1 MRLIAHLSDLHFG
14 RTDPMVVEA
23 LTRDIA
29 LQKPDLVII
38 SGDLT
43 QRAKSH
49 QFAEARHFLEHLA
62 PPVLV
67 VPGNHD
73 LAPFYRPLKRL
84 LTPRGKFEK
93 HLPGLAQATCWND
106 EEIIAIGLDSTRH
119 LRWQS
124 GKLRSHHLDLVQN
137 SLSDSADHHCKIA
150 FLHHPPSTARSGH
163 PFQALTQR
171 GIDLIL
177 TGHVHKAHVEL
188 IDSPQHG
195 ACVLV
200 QASTA
205 CSTRLREEANGYA
218 LIQVE
223 WPEMTI
229 EVRGWSGTAF
239 HPLRRHGFVKHD
251 DGWQAQTGHPPD
263 GISLMLRR
271 RIVD

>member
-14 RTDPMVVEA
+14 KADPAVVEA
-23 LTRDIA
+23 LVVDMA
-29 LQKPDLVII
+29 GHQPDLVII

-49 QFAEARHFLEHLA
+49 QFAEARTFLERLGA
-62 PPVLV
+62 PVLV

-84 LTPRGKFEK
+84 LSPRAKFEK
-93 HLPGLAQATCWND
+93 HLPGLAQATCYSDD
-106 EEIIAIGLDSTRH
+106 EIVAIGLDSTRH

-124 GKLRSHHLDLVQN
+124 GKLRSHHLDEVRSELAEA
-137 SLSDSADHHCKIA
+137 ADHHCKIA

-163 PFQALTQR
+163 SFDTLVEN

-188 IDSPQHG
+188 ITTPHHG
-195 ACVLV
+195 SCVLV

-205 CSTRLREEANGYA
+205 CSTRLRQDANGFA
-218 LIQVE
+218 LIRFDYPRLSVD
-223 WPEMTI
+223 I
-229 EVRGWSGTAF
+229 RGWGGSAF
-239 HPLRRHGFVKHD
+239 HTLHVHDFVKQ
-251 DGWQAQTGHPPD
+251 GETWQDAAQ
-263 GISLMLRR
+263 RF
-271 RIVD
+271 

>member
-14 RTDPMVVEA
+14 RTDPVVVEA
-23 LTRDIA
+23 LTRD
-29 LQKPDLVII
+29 LVQQKPDLVII

-43 QRAKSH
+43 QRAKSQ
-49 QFAEARHFLEHLA
+49 QFAEARHFLDRLEI
-62 PPVLV
+62 PVLV

-84 LTPRGKFEK
+84 LAPRAKFQK
-93 HLPGLAQATCWND
+93 YLPSLAQATCWND

-124 GKLRSHHLDLVQN
+124 GKLRSHHLDHVED
-137 SLSDSADHHCKIA
+137 SLSNSADHHCKIA
-150 FLHHPPSTARSGH
+150 FLHHPPSTARAGH

-188 IDSPQHG
+188 IHSAQHG

-205 CSTRLREEANGYA
+205 CSTRLREDANGYA
-218 LIQVE
+218 LIQVA
-223 WPEMTI
+223 WPEMRI
-229 EVRGWSGTAF
+229 EVRGWNGLTF
-239 HPLRRHGFVKHD
+239 HAVRAHGFIKDSLGWREHD
-251 DGWQAQTGHPPD
+251 CPLAVC
-263 GISLMLRR
+263 
-271 RIVD
+271 RIAKIAD